1 MEIAN
6 KYVQRLA
13 AEWCMHKS
21 IIIAVDFDDTISPWK
36 FSKDELQG
44 TIECIK
50 QAQHAGA
57 YIIINTACHPD
68 RFPEIRS
75 YCNSIGI
82 NVDLINETPDHIPY
96 GKHGKVYANI
106 FLDDRAGL
114 EEAKQILV
122 AAMSIYRGSMA
133 TKSIQHIGEIA

>member
-1 MEIAN
+1 MEITN

-13 AEWCMHKS
+13 NEWMMHKS
-21 IIIAVDFDDTISPWK
+21 IIIAVDYDDTISPWR
-36 FSKDELQG
+36 FSIAELQD

-50 QAQHAGA
+50 QAQYVGA
-57 YIIINTACHPD
+57 YVLINTACHPD
-68 RFPEIRS
+68 RFPEIIS

-82 NVDLINETPDHIPY
+82 KVGGINETPEHIPY

-114 EEAKQILV
+114 EEAKSILRT
-122 AAMSIYRGSMA
+122 AMAIYKGSSS
-133 TKSIQHIGEIA
+133 TNSIQHIGEIA